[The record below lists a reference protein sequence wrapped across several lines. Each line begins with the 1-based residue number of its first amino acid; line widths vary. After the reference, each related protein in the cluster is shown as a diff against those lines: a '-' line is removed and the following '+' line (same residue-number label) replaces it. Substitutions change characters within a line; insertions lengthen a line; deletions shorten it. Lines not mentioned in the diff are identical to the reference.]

1 MDDLLKWLLE
11 GDPAIVYQ
19 TQRDLLG
26 VESEHLEKFQ
36 KQMVL
41 GGWVKEFLE
50 KRDLKTGMWGNGLY
64 SPKWISTTYTML
76 DLKNCGIDPDLE
88 AFQTGVCLLME
99 GLWKI
104 PEKKKDRWQDL
115 CICGML
121 LNLCCYGGIRHKKL
135 DEIIDYVLDK
145 QFPDG
150 AWNCQWEVD
159 HDHSSLHT
167 TINILEGLL
176 EYKNHGYA
184 YRRDEIEQA
193 VEEAHEFIL
202 MHQLFL
208 SDRTG
213 AVIDR
218 KMTMLSYPSRWRYDV
233 LRCLDY
239 FQAAGVSYDPRMEA
253 GFALLEKK
261 RKKDGTWPVQQK
273 YTGRVHFDMEQTGK
287 SSRWNTL
294 RILRVLQY
302 YGKVLD

>member
-1 MDDLLKWLLE
+1 MEGLVKWLLE

-26 VESEHLEKFQ
+26 MEGERLKELRKHMESA
-36 KQMVL
+36 
-41 GGWVKEFLE
+41 GWVKAFLD
-50 KRDLKTGMWGNGLY
+50 KRDPDTGLWGKGLY

-76 DLKNCGIDPDLE
+76 DLKNCGIDPALG
-88 AFQTGVCLLME
+88 AYQTSARLLLE

-104 PEKKKDRWQDL
+104 PAKKKDRWQDL

-121 LNLCCYGGIRHKKL
+121 LNLCCYGGIQHRKL
-135 DEIIDYVLDK
+135 DEIIDYVMDK

-176 EYKNHGYA
+176 EYRRHAYA
-184 YRRDEIEQA
+184 YRRNEIERA
-193 VEEAHEFIL
+193 VKEAHEFIL

-213 AVIDR
+213 EIIDR

-302 YGKVLD
+302 YGKILD